1 MKTRAP
7 LQLERDRR
15 NICITVMWPGVD
27 TLRGRWNDLG
37 CGARGTW
44 LGSYEGFDLSQ
55 LVKHDREIL
64 RGQSI
69 SIKINQNVDVLALKM
84 VVASKFGLPSKKQQ
98 LRLRSE
104 TEHFPAEEIL
114 QDNKTLHHYG
124 IQDGCELILA
134 NACGLLVADRFAES
148 QLGDKG
154 PSPTALT
161 EKREMGAA
169 RDAMDTIE
177 AEHDHLRAM
186 KHRLRVEERMKTLA
200 AAHRIL
206 QIPQTA
212 TLQFPDQDRSAP
224 QPNVDNR

>member
-1 MKTRAP
+1 
-7 LQLERDRR
+7 
-15 NICITVMWPGVD
+15 MWPGVHG
-27 TLRGRWNDLG
+27 TWW
-37 CGARGTW
+37 ASGTW

-84 VVASKFGLPSKKQQ
+84 VIASKFGLPSKKQQ

-104 TEHFPAEEIL
+104 TEHFLAEEIL

-134 NACGLLVADRFAES
+134 NACSLLVADRFAES

-177 AEHDHLRAM
+177 AEHDHLRGM
-186 KHRLRVEERMKTLA
+186 KHRLRVEQRMKTLA
-200 AAHRIL
+200 AAARIL